1 MAETRLY
8 GIEKSKPMTEQKQIT
23 VDVEQVLR
31 AKMGGKAALV
41 PRFAVN
47 WLKRII
53 HQDQVNAFLI
63 EHQNE
68 EGLEWLHSAL
78 DYMDLHLTV
87 RGEDNL
93 PANGAG
99 RYTFVSNHP
108 LGGIDGVVIGTLLGD
123 RYEGRVRYLLN
134 DLLMNLPGLRPLGV
148 PVNKTGAQNRQTVRL
163 VDEVFQSDNQV
174 ILFPAGLCS
183 RLIKGKVQDLPWKKT
198 VIQKSVES
206 HRDIVPM
213 HFYGENSRRFYC
225 IANVGKRL
233 GLKFNIAM
241 LFLVD
246 EVYRNLHQTFELH
259 IGKPIPWQ
267 TFDRTRT
274 PQQWAQWL
282 RARVYEL

>member
-1 MAETRLY
+1 M
-8 GIEKSKPMTEQKQIT
+8 SEQKQIT

-31 AKMGGKAALV
+31 AKMGRKAALV

-53 HQDQVNAFLI
+53 HQDQMNAFLI

-78 DYMDLHLTV
+78 DYMDMKLEV
-87 RGEDNL
+87 KGMDNL
-93 PANGAG
+93 PADGQG

-108 LGGIDGVVIGTLLGD
+108 LGGIDGVAIGTLLGD
-123 RYEGRVRYLLN
+123 RYHGHVRYLLN

-148 PVNKTGAQNRQTVRL
+148 PVNKTGAQNRRTVRL
-163 VDEVFQSDNQV
+163 VDDVFQSDNQV

-183 RLIKGKVQDLPWKKT
+183 RLIDGKVQDLPWKKT

-213 HFYGENSRRFYC
+213 HFYGENSRRFYK

-246 EVYRNLHQTFELH
+246 EVYKNLHQTFRLH
-259 IGKPIPWQ
+259 IGRPVPWQ
-267 TFDRTRT
+267 TFDHTRT

>member
-1 MAETRLY
+1 MAKE
-8 GIEKSKPMTEQKQIT
+8 KQIT

-31 AKMGGKAALV
+31 AKMGSKAALV

-63 EHQNE
+63 EHQKE

-78 DYMDLHLTV
+78 DYMDMKLEV
-87 RGEDNL
+87 VGQDNL
-93 PANGAG
+93 PADGAG

-108 LGGIDGVVIGTLLGD
+108 LGGIDGVAIGTLLGD
-123 RYEGRVRYLLN
+123 RYHGRVRYLLN

-183 RLIKGKVQDLPWKKT
+183 RLINGRVQDLPWKKT
-198 VIQKSVES
+198 AIQKSVES

-213 HFYGENSRRFYC
+213 HFYGENSRRFYR

-246 EVYRNLHQTFELH
+246 EVYKNLHQTFSLH
-259 IGKPIPWQ
+259 IGQPIPWQ
-267 TFDRTRT
+267 TFDHTRT

>member
-1 MAETRLY
+1 
-8 GIEKSKPMTEQKQIT
+8 MTGQKQIT

-213 HFYGENSRRFYC
+213 HFYGENSRRFYR

>member
-1 MAETRLY
+1 M
-8 GIEKSKPMTEQKQIT
+8 SEQKQIT

-31 AKMGGKAALV
+31 AKMGRKAALV

-53 HQDQVNAFLI
+53 HQDQMNAFLI

-78 DYMDLHLTV
+78 DYMDMKLEV
-87 RGEDNL
+87 KGVDNL
-93 PANGAG
+93 PADGQG

-108 LGGIDGVVIGTLLGD
+108 LGGIDGVSIGTLLGD
-123 RYEGRVRYLLN
+123 RYHGHVRYLLN

-148 PVNKTGAQNRQTVRL
+148 PVNKTGAQNRHTVRL
-163 VDEVFQSDNQV
+163 VDDVFQSDNQV

-183 RLIKGKVQDLPWKKT
+183 RLIDGKVQDLPWKKT

-206 HRDIVPM
+206 RRDIVPM
-213 HFYGENSRRFYC
+213 HFYGENSRRFYK
-225 IANVGKRL
+225 IANVGKLL

-246 EVYRNLHQTFELH
+246 EVYKNLHQTFRLH
-259 IGKPIPWQ
+259 IGRPIPWQ
-267 TFDRTRT
+267 TFDHTRT

>member
-1 MAETRLY
+1 MAER
-8 GIEKSKPMTEQKQIT
+8 KQIT
-23 VDVEQVLR
+23 VDVEEVLR
-31 AKMGGKAALV
+31 AKMGKKAALV

-63 EHQNE
+63 EHQDE
-68 EGLEWLHSAL
+68 EGLQWLHSAL
-78 DYMDLHLTV
+78 DYMQLNLRV
-87 RGEDNL
+87 CGEENL
-93 PANGAG
+93 PADGAG

-123 RYEGRVRYLLN
+123 RYHGRVRYLLN

-163 VDEVFQSDNQV
+163 VDEVFRSDNQV

-183 RLIKGKVQDLPWKKT
+183 RLIKGKVVDLPWKKT

-206 HRDIVPM
+206 HRDIVPI
-213 HFYGENSRRFYC
+213 HFYGENSRRFYR
-225 IANVGKRL
+225 IANIGKRL

-246 EVYRNLHQTFELH
+246 EVYKNIPGSFELH

-267 TFDRTRT
+267 TFDRSRS
-274 PQQWAQWL
+274 PQEWAQWL
-282 RARVYEL
+282 RAQVYEL